1 MKILNTSIVLFLIS
15 LFICAQ
21 EKNITGDEFSIEEQ
35 IPHTSIK
42 NQYRSGTCWSFAAL
56 SFIESELIRE
66 QNKHVD
72 LSEMFVV
79 KYALIN
85 KARKFVQLHGHMKIA
100 SGSEI
105 NDAFNVLK
113 EQGMVTED
121 AFNGKNIKE
130 DKHIHGEMNE
140 VVRNYL
146 TAIVENKN
154 GILTPIWDEGFELVL
169 NAYLGIV
176 PETFEYGEK
185 SYTPQTFGDMLDIQP
200 DDYVYLTSFSHHPF
214 YSEFILEVPDNWS
227 WKSYFN
233 VTIDDLTD
241 VIDHAINQGYSV
253 VWAGD
258 ISEPGYSWEK
268 GIAELQGDT
277 IVNQETRQIGF
288 NNYETTDDHGMHIVG
303 IAKNNEGK
311 KFYLAKNSWGTD
323 NAYEGY
329 IYLSENYVLSK
340 TISLVLNKNALP
352 KRIRNKLEKMNE

>member
-1 MKILNTSIVLFLIS
+1 MKFNTIGIVLFLTGIYVY
-15 LFICAQ
+15 AQ
-21 EKNITGDEFSIEEQ
+21 KQDITGDEFTIDKQ

-56 SFIESELIRE
+56 SFMESELIRK
-66 QNKHVD
+66 QNEHFD

-79 KYALIN
+79 KYALLN

-105 NDAFNVLK
+105 NDAFKVIE

-121 AFNGKNIKE
+121 AYDGKNINE
-130 DKHIHGEMNE
+130 NKHIHGEMNE

-146 TAIVENKN
+146 NAIVENKN
-154 GILTPIWDEGFELVL
+154 GNLTPIWDEGFELVL

-176 PETFEYGEK
+176 PETFEYK
-185 SYTPQTFGDMLDIQP
+185 KKTYTPKTFGNMLDIDP

-233 VTIDDLTD
+233 VPVNELTTI
-241 VIDHAINQGYSV
+241 IDQAIHHDYSV

-258 ISEPGYSWEK
+258 ISDPGYSWEK
-268 GIAELQGDT
+268 GVAELQDDT
-277 IVNQETRQIGF
+277 IVNQKTRQIAF
-288 NNYETTDDHGMHIVG
+288 NNYKTTDDHGMHIVG
-303 IAKNNEGK
+303 IAKNNEGEK
-311 KFYLAKNSWGTD
+311 YYLAKNSWGTD

-329 IYLSENYVLSK
+329 IYLSENYILSK
-340 TISLVLNKNALP
+340 TISLVVHKDALP
-352 KRIRNKLEKMNE
+352 KKIRKNFEMKQE